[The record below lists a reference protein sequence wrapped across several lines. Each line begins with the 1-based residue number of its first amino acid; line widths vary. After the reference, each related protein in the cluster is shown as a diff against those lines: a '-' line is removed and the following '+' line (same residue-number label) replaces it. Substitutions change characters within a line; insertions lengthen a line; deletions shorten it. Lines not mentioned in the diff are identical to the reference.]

1 MTPPSEKSSPPA
13 DHSSSDEAI
22 ETAAAEWLVE
32 RDAGFPP
39 GRASAFAAWCA
50 ADPRHEAAVL
60 RTECALDLIGEMPA
74 IRAPLAAR
82 LSDDSGWH
90 GRPARVPAWSARLA
104 PAWAAGLA
112 AALTLAAV
120 AWWSFPAG
128 AGAAA
133 TQHYA
138 TAPTRQ
144 QQIALVDGSV
154 MNLNVGTDVQVA
166 LTPAARRVTLT
177 AGEAHFAV
185 AHDTARP
192 FIVSAGGV
200 SVRAVGTAFS
210 VRLGEHGVE
219 VLVTEG
225 KVEIAR
231 DDADSTPAPALPA
244 AHPLLVAGERTL
256 ILRDATPAD
265 AQVERV
271 STDALQAA
279 VRWHSQ
285 VMTFTNLPLRDAVT
299 LFNRRNTQQL
309 ILADAALGERKIGG
323 TFAADQVEAFV
334 RLLAQD
340 GDIAVERRAATEIVL
355 RRAP

>member
-1 MTPPSEKSSPPA
+1 MKPPSEKSSPSA
-13 DHSSSDEAI
+13 DPSSSDDAI
-22 ETAAAEWLVE
+22 DTAAAEWLVE
-32 RDAGFPP
+32 RDAGFAP
-39 GRASAFAAWCA
+39 GRAKAFAAWRT
-50 ADPRHEAAVL
+50 ADPRHEAAF
-60 RTECALDLIGEMPA
+60 RETARALDLIAEMPA

-90 GRPARVPAWSARLA
+90 GRPARVPTWPARLA
-104 PAWAAGLA
+104 PAWSAGLA

-120 AWWSFPAG
+120 LWWSFPDRTAP
-128 AGAAA
+128 
-133 TQHYA
+133 TQHYI

-144 QQIALVDGSV
+144 QQVALVDGSV
-154 MNLNVGTDVQVA
+154 MNLNVSTNVQVA
-166 LTPAARRVTLT
+166 LTPATRRVTLT

-210 VRLGEHGVE
+210 VRLGDHGVE

-225 KVEIAR
+225 KVEITR
-231 DDADSTPAPALPA
+231 DTTDSTPAPALTT

-256 ILRDATPAD
+256 IARDTAPA
-265 AQVERV
+265 AAPIERV
-271 STDALQAA
+271 PAAVLQSA

-285 VMTFTNLPLRDAVT
+285 VMTFTDLPLRDAVT
-299 LFNRRNTQQL
+299 LFNRRNVPQL
-309 ILADAALGERKIGG
+309 VLADAALGERKIGG

-340 GDIAVERRAATEIVL
+340 GEIAVERRAAEEIVL

>member
-13 DHSSSDEAI
+13 DHSSSDDAI

-39 GRASAFAAWCA
+39 GSASAFAAWCA

-60 RTECALDLIGEMPA
+60 RTEYALDLIGEMPA
-74 IRAPLAAR
+74 IRAPLT
-82 LSDDSGWH
+82 
-90 GRPARVPAWSARLA
+90 ARLA
-104 PAWAAGLA
+104 EETKIVRPAFFRVPGWSAGLA

-120 AWWSFPAG
+120 VWWTFPSPAP
-128 AGAAA
+128 A

-144 QQIALVDGSV
+144 QQVALVDGSV
-154 MNLNVGTDVQVA
+154 MNLNVSTDVQVA

-192 FIVSAGGV
+192 FIVTAGGV
-200 SVRAVGTAFS
+200 SIRAVGTAFS

-225 KVEIAR
+225 KVEITR

-256 ILRDATPAD
+256 IARDTTPAD

>member
-1 MTPPSEKSSPPA
+1 MTPPSEKSSPSA
-13 DHSSSDEAI
+13 DHSSSDDAI

-32 RDAGFPP
+32 RDAGFAP

-60 RTECALDLIGEMPA
+60 RTEYALDLIGEMPA

-82 LSDDSGWH
+82 LAEETKIV
-90 GRPARVPAWSARLA
+90 RPAFFRVPGWS
-104 PAWAAGLA
+104 AGLA

-120 AWWSFPAG
+120 VWWTFPSPAP
-128 AGAAA
+128 A

-144 QQIALVDGSV
+144 QQVALVDGSV
-154 MNLNVGTDVQVA
+154 INLNVSTDVQVA

-225 KVEIAR
+225 KVEVTRAPT
-231 DDADSTPAPALPA
+231 DSASTAALSA
-244 AHPLLVAGERTL
+244 EHPLLVAGERTL
-256 ILRDATPAD
+256 IAHDGTPA
-265 AQVERV
+265 AVVEKV
-271 STDALQAA
+271 SADALLRA

-285 VMTFTNLPLRDAVT
+285 IMTFTDLPLRDAAA

-309 ILADAALGERKIGG
+309 ILADADLGERKIGG

-340 GDIAVERRAATEIVL
+340 GDITVERRAATEIVL

>member
-13 DHSSSDEAI
+13 DHSSSDDAI

-32 RDAGFPP
+32 RDAGFAP

-74 IRAPLAAR
+74 IRAPLT
-82 LSDDSGWH
+82 
-90 GRPARVPAWSARLA
+90 ARLA
-104 PAWAAGLA
+104 EETKIVRPAFFRVPGWSAGLA

-120 AWWSFPAG
+120 VWWTFPSPAP
-128 AGAAA
+128 A

-138 TAPTRQ
+138 TAPTHQ
-144 QQIALVDGSV
+144 QQVALVDGSV
-154 MNLNVGTDVQVA
+154 MNLNVSTDVQVA

-192 FIVSAGGV
+192 FIVTAGGV
-200 SVRAVGTAFS
+200 SIRAVGTAFS

-225 KVEIAR
+225 KVEITR

-256 ILRDATPAD
+256 IARDTTPAD

>member
-13 DHSSSDEAI
+13 DHSSSDDAI

-32 RDAGFPP
+32 RDAGFAP

-74 IRAPLAAR
+74 IRAPLT
-82 LSDDSGWH
+82 
-90 GRPARVPAWSARLA
+90 ARLA
-104 PAWAAGLA
+104 EETKIVRPAFFRVPGWSAGLA

-120 AWWSFPAG
+120 VWWTFPSPAP
-128 AGAAA
+128 A

-144 QQIALVDGSV
+144 QQVALVDGSV
-154 MNLNVGTDVQVA
+154 MNLNVSTDVQVA

-192 FIVSAGGV
+192 FIVTAGGV
-200 SVRAVGTAFS
+200 SIRAVGTAFS

-225 KVEIAR
+225 KVEITR

-256 ILRDATPAD
+256 IARDTTPAD

-285 VMTFTNLPLRDAVT
+285 VMTFTNLPLHDAVT

-340 GDIAVERRAATEIVL
+340 GDITVERRAATEIVL

>member
-1 MTPPSEKSSPPA
+1 MNAT
-13 DHSSSDEAI
+13 HSDFSDDASIDAI
-22 ETAAAEWLVE
+22 DTAAADWLVE
-32 RDAGFPP
+32 RDAGFAP
-39 GRASAFAAWCA
+39 GRAKAFATWRA

-60 RTECALDLIGEMPA
+60 STERAFDLIAEMPA
-74 IRAPLAAR
+74 IRLPLAAR
-82 LSDDSGWH
+82 IAEETKIV
-90 GRPARVPAWSARLA
+90 RPASFRVPG
-104 PAWAAGLA
+104 WAAGLA

-120 AWWSFPAG
+120 AWWSFPTRAP
-128 AGAAA
+128 A
-133 TQHYA
+133 TQHYV

-144 QQIALVDGSV
+144 QQVALVDGSV
-154 MNLNVGTDVQVA
+154 MNLNVSTDVQVA

-200 SVRAVGTAFS
+200 SIRAVGTAFS
-210 VRLGEHGVE
+210 VRLGDHGVE

-225 KVEIAR
+225 KVEVTR
-231 DDADSTPAPALPA
+231 DAADSAPATALSA
-244 AHPLLVAGERTL
+244 GHPLLVAGERTL
-256 ILRDATPAD
+256 IARDTAPA
-265 AQVERV
+265 AAPIERV
-271 STDALQAA
+271 PVDALQAA

-285 VMTFTNLPLRDAVT
+285 VMTFTDLPLRDAVT
-299 LFNRRNTQQL
+299 LFNRRNVPQL
-309 ILADAALGERKIGG
+309 VLADAALGERKIGG

-340 GDIAVERRAATEIVL
+340 GDITVERRTVTEIVL

>member
-1 MTPPSEKSSPPA
+1 MKPPSEKSSPSA
-13 DHSSSDEAI
+13 DPSSSDDAI
-22 ETAAAEWLVE
+22 DTAAAEWLVE
-32 RDAGFPP
+32 RDAGFAP

-82 LSDDSGWH
+82 LAEDTKIV
-90 GRPARVPAWSARLA
+90 RPAFFRVPGWS
-104 PAWAAGLA
+104 AGLA
-112 AALTLAAV
+112 AALALAAV
-120 AWWSFPAG
+120 VWWVAPGRTGLAE
-128 AGAAA
+128 

-138 TAPTRQ
+138 TAATRQ
-144 QQIALVDGSV
+144 QQVALVDGSIV
-154 MNLNVGTDVQVA
+154 NLNVSTDVQIA

-192 FIVSAGGV
+192 FIVTAGGV

-210 VRLGEHGVE
+210 VRLGNHGVE

-225 KVEIAR
+225 KVEITR

-244 AHPLLVAGERTL
+244 AHPLLVAGERTV
-256 ILRDATPAD
+256 ILRDAANTA
-265 AQVERV
+265 AAIERV

-340 GDIAVERRAATEIVL
+340 GDITVERRAATEIVL

>member
-1 MTPPSEKSSPPA
+1 MNGTPA
-13 DHSSSDEAI
+13 DFSASEDAI

-32 RDAGFPP
+32 RDAGFAP
-39 GRASAFAAWCA
+39 GRAKAFAAWRA
-50 ADPRHEAAVL
+50 TDPRHEAAVL
-60 RTECALDLIGEMPA
+60 RTECALDLIAEMPA
-74 IRAPLAAR
+74 IRSPLAAR
-82 LSDDSGWH
+82 LAEETEIV
-90 GRPARVPAWSARLA
+90 RPAFLRVPG
-104 PAWAAGLA
+104 WAAGLA
-112 AALTLAAV
+112 AALALAAV
-120 AWWSFPAG
+120 VWWVAPGRTGLAE
-128 AGAAA
+128 

-138 TAPTRQ
+138 TAATRQ
-144 QQIALVDGSV
+144 QQVALVDGSIV
-154 MNLNVGTDVQVA
+154 NLNVSTDVQIA

-192 FIVSAGGV
+192 FIVTAGGV

-210 VRLGEHGVE
+210 VRLGNHGVE

-225 KVEIAR
+225 KVEITR

-244 AHPLLVAGERTL
+244 AHPLLVAGERTV
-256 ILRDATPAD
+256 ILRDAANTA
-265 AQVERV
+265 AAIERV

-340 GDIAVERRAATEIVL
+340 GDITAERRAAAEIIL

>member
-1 MTPPSEKSSPPA
+1 MNGTPA
-13 DHSSSDEAI
+13 DFSASEDAI

-32 RDAGFPP
+32 RDAGFAP
-39 GRASAFAAWCA
+39 GRAKAFAAWRA
-50 ADPRHEAAVL
+50 TDPRHEAAVL
-60 RTECALDLIGEMPA
+60 RTECALDLIAEMPA
-74 IRAPLAAR
+74 IRSPLAAR
-82 LSDDSGWH
+82 LAEETEIV
-90 GRPARVPAWSARLA
+90 RPAFLRVPGF
-104 PAWAAGLA
+104 AAGLA
-112 AALTLAAV
+112 AALALAAV
-120 AWWSFPAG
+120 VWWVAPGRTGLAE
-128 AGAAA
+128 

-138 TAPTRQ
+138 TAATRQ
-144 QQIALVDGSV
+144 QQVALVDGSV
-154 MNLNVGTDVQVA
+154 MNLNVSTDVQVA

-192 FIVSAGGV
+192 FIVTAGGV

-210 VRLGEHGVE
+210 VRLGNHGVE

-225 KVEIAR
+225 KVEITR

-244 AHPLLVAGERTL
+244 AHPLLVAGERTV
-256 ILRDATPAD
+256 ILRDAANTA
-265 AQVERV
+265 AAIERV

-340 GDIAVERRAATEIVL
+340 GDITVERRAATEIVL

>member
-13 DHSSSDEAI
+13 DHSSSDDAI

-32 RDAGFPP
+32 RDAGFAP

-74 IRAPLAAR
+74 IRAPLT
-82 LSDDSGWH
+82 
-90 GRPARVPAWSARLA
+90 ARLA
-104 PAWAAGLA
+104 EETKIVRPAFFRVPGWSAGLA

-120 AWWSFPAG
+120 VWWTFPSPAP
-128 AGAAA
+128 A

-144 QQIALVDGSV
+144 QQVALVDGSV
-154 MNLNVGTDVQVA
+154 MNLNVSTDVQVA

-192 FIVSAGGV
+192 FIVTAGGV
-200 SVRAVGTAFS
+200 SIRAVGTAFS

-225 KVEIAR
+225 KVEITR

-265 AQVERV
+265 TQVERV

>member
-13 DHSSSDEAI
+13 DHSSSDDAI

-82 LSDDSGWH
+82 LAEETKIA
-90 GRPARVPAWSARLA
+90 RPVFFRVPGWS
-104 PAWAAGLA
+104 AGLA

-120 AWWSFPAG
+120 VWWTFPSPAP
-128 AGAAA
+128 A

>member
-13 DHSSSDEAI
+13 DPSSSDDAI

-32 RDAGFPP
+32 RDAGFAP

-82 LSDDSGWH
+82 LAEETKIV
-90 GRPARVPAWSARLA
+90 RPAFFRVPGWS
-104 PAWAAGLA
+104 AGLA

-120 AWWSFPAG
+120 VWWTFPSPAP
-128 AGAAA
+128 A

-144 QQIALVDGSV
+144 QQVALVDGSV
-154 MNLNVGTDVQVA
+154 MNLNVSTDVQVA

-192 FIVSAGGV
+192 FIVTAGGV
-200 SVRAVGTAFS
+200 SIRAVGTAFS

-225 KVEIAR
+225 KVEVTREATDSASATAR
-231 DDADSTPAPALPA
+231 SAG
-244 AHPLLVAGERTL
+244 HPQLVAGERTL
-256 ILRDATPAD
+256 IARDTAPA
-265 AQVERV
+265 AAPVERV
-271 STDALQAA
+271 SVDALQAA